1 VKVVKE
7 RRRKAE
13 VELEEEEEPE
23 APQQPEELDVV
34 EALRKAREELQS
46 IKDTVLEARRETR
59 YIMQA
64 MRPRIAGVTLERI
77 RPRNLLRRLFGR

>member
-7 RRRKAE
+7 RKRKAE
-13 VELEEEEEPE
+13 VELEEDEKPV
-23 APQQPEELDVV
+23 APQQPVELDVV

-59 YIMQA
+59 YILQA

-77 RPRNLLRRLFGR
+77 RPRNLLRRLLGR

>member
-1 VKVVKE
+1 MKVVKE

-13 VELEEEEEPE
+13 VELEEGEEEP
-23 APQQPEELDVV
+23 QQPVELDVV

-77 RPRNLLRRLFGR
+77 RPRNLLRRLLGR